1 MKPFKSAAFAF
12 AALLIGGAQ
21 HVAAELVVEP
31 LVGGVNLFL
40 DYRVEVNAANAC
52 AAPDRNGPSFTKGS
66 AFIYPSLLTKIQK
79 AVGPGNINPA
89 ALGAVHQVQTKR
101 FMESSAR
108 HVDSHVDSLGS
119 TFKGLQKDDMVGF
132 IFGNTNDDAYF
143 ETDDGELCVPAVKG
157 TLLSFDGSIPHRT
170 VMKSGHI
177 ELIGPFLL
185 SSEVLGAV
193 GDTPAVSF
201 INLSGPHFYF

>member
-1 MKPFKSAAFAF
+1 MKQFKPAAFAF
-12 AALLIGGAQ
+12 AALLIGGTQ
-21 HVAAELVVEP
+21 HVAAEIVVEP

-66 AFIYPSLLTKIQK
+66 AFIYPSLLKKIQK
-79 AVGPGNINPA
+79 AVGPGYINPA
-89 ALGAVHQVQTKR
+89 ALGAVRQVQTKR

-108 HVDSHVDSLGS
+108 HVDSLGG
-119 TFKGLQKDDMVGF
+119 TFKDLLKKDDMVGF

-185 SSEVLGAV
+185 SSEVLEAV
-193 GDTPAVSF
+193 GFQYVSF
-201 INLSGPHFYF
+201 INLS

>member
-1 MKPFKSAAFAF
+1 M
-12 AALLIGGAQ
+12 
-21 HVAAELVVEP
+21 AAELVVKP

-52 AAPDRNGPSFTKGS
+52 AAPDGHGPTMTSAKGS
-66 AFIYPSLLTKIQK
+66 AFIYPSLLKKIQK

-157 TLLSFDGSIPHRT
+157 TFLSFDGSIPHRT

-185 SSEVLGAV
+185 SSEVLEAV
-193 GDTPAVSF
+193 GAREIAPTVSPGTPAVSF
-201 INLSGPHFYF
+201 INLS